1 MLLEDSGNKVDE
13 ERTPQFP
20 PVPLS
25 VEQEDE
31 WFEED
36 EPFEEENPDEEEVEE
51 AVVAIVV
58 FPDDTAAEVEEEQA
72 PVDDDIPVEQEPF
85 PATEAAR
92 VSRCGVGC
100 SPFDPLPART
110 LAHRKRVDDSSRDTC
125 LGRGGRGGGC
135 CCCCCD

>member
-58 FPDDTAAEVEEEQA
+58 FPDDTAVEVEDEQA
-72 PVDDDIPVEQEPF
+72 ADDDDIPVELEAF

-100 SPFDPLPART
+100 SPFDPPART
-110 LAHRKRVDDSSRDTC
+110 LAHRKRVDDSSKDTC
-125 LGRGGRGGGC
+125 FGRGGRGGGC
-135 CCCCCD
+135 CCCN